1 MRLIKPK
8 VELINQEPG
17 VEGLFKHMELCARTC
32 YKSEDKITEDSAKK
46 FINNVI
52 IARGHTA
59 MLEHGTVYLR
69 YDFKANDDSNTVA
82 YRLWSKYNEN
92 QYSEAV
98 QAQPV
103 PRIPDGFVAITTNYR
118 VLLQNGWLEDLQYL
132 CEPTEYHV
140 KRVTVRFICDM
151 GVAREFCR
159 HRLFSFAQESTRYC
173 NYSKAKFGKE
183 LNCIIPCW
191 YKNMFEGNSYNIE
204 LCHTYDLTISEGL
217 SRTEAAWIQAMCEAE
232 STYFGLLTEGEPAQ
246 QARNVLPLALK
257 TELIMTGT
265 VEQWIEF
272 LKLRCAMM
280 LIRRQENLQLNYE
293 IDYCWMQKGIYKYR
307 TDTRRYKRELHKEE
321 AKLLDYKMHLVIR
334 FVLFLKYLITFRM
347 QDALDKELSKE
358 EEALLRKHLAN
369 FLRREPY
376 VRPYPKISR
385 NAPCPCGS
393 GKKYKHCC
401 GR

>member
-8 VELINQEPG
+8 VEIINQKPG

-32 YKSEDKITEDSAKK
+32 YKSEDKITEDSARK
-46 FINNVI
+46 FIDNVI
-52 IARGHTA
+52 VARGHTA
-59 MLEHGTVYLR
+59 MLEHGTVYLKIPYGIM
-69 YDFKANDDSNTVA
+69 YDTGYFSNEAIATKYIDSP
-82 YRLWSKYNEN
+82 
-92 QYSEAV
+92 YSIV
-98 QAQPV
+98 QNSQIYDYWCV
-103 PRIPDGFVAITTNYR
+103 TSNYR
-118 VLLQNGWLEDLQYL
+118 VLLQNGWLDDLQYL

-140 KRVTVRFICDM
+140 RRITVKFICDM

-159 HRLFSFAQESTRYC
+159 HRVFSFAQESTRYC

-265 VEQWIEF
+265 DEQWAGF
-272 LKLRCAMM
+272 FNLRCA
-280 LIRRQENLQLNYE
+280 RDAHPQA
-293 IDYCWMQKGIYKYR
+293 
-307 TDTRRYKRELHKEE
+307 RELAIE
-321 AKLLDYKMHLVIR
+321 LRD
-334 FVLFLKYLITFRM
+334 RM
-347 QDALDKELSKE
+347 I
-358 EEALLRKHLAN
+358 LAGYIN
-369 FLRREPY
+369 TYDP
-376 VRPYPKISR
+376 
-385 NAPCPCGS
+385 GS
-393 GKKYKHCC
+393 IQV
-401 GR
+401 